1 MSDLLERYLQA
12 VGRALPTEGKEDTLA
27 ELRANLLA
35 EMDDKAELL
44 GRATT
49 EEEEA
54 TILVRHGHP
63 NLVAARYRPQQ
74 SLIGPELFPIYWS
87 VLRRTL
93 PIVVLVVVVV
103 RAVMVIYGP
112 PQPLI
117 VVNSILRLMEV
128 LFYFFAWVTL
138 LFAGV
143 EIFKAKFPQKVNLY
157 AEWDPRKLA
166 KVEPASGQDLPK
178 NPVADLVVTAIFNV
192 VWLLFPYYHPYV
204 GTSQDTVSL
213 QGVSIQLA
221 PVWHQFY
228 LAVVAVNL
236 VQLVF
241 KIVALRSSAQRWRK
255 PMKLVEQVLGLAP
268 TLVLLQVQQ
277 YLAFAGS
284 VPDPLRQRFTVV
296 LNAGIHRLAELVLVV
311 MGCLIA
317 WHGVALLLR
326 LRAGAGRVQ
335 GVARKA

>member
-1 MSDLLERYLQA
+1 MNDLLERYLQA
-12 VGRALPTEGKEDTLA
+12 VGRALPAQGKEDMLA

-35 EMDDKAELL
+35 EMDDTAELL
-44 GRATT
+44 GRAPT
-49 EEEEA
+49 EEEVA
-54 TILVRHGHP
+54 KILVRHGHP
-63 NLVAARYRPQQ
+63 SLVAARYRPNQ

-87 VLRRTL
+87 VLRRAL

-103 RAVMVIYGP
+103 RAVVVIYGP

-117 VVNSILRLMEV
+117 VVNSILRLMHV

-143 EIFKAKFPQKVNLY
+143 EIFKARFPQQVNLY

-166 KVEPASGQDLPK
+166 KVEPASRQDLPK

-192 VWLLFPYYHPYV
+192 VWLLFPYYHPNV
-204 GTSQDTVSL
+204 GINNDIVSL
-213 QGVSIQLA
+213 QGLSIRLD

-228 LAVVAVNL
+228 WAVVAVNL

-241 KIVALRSSAQRWRK
+241 KILALRSNAQPWRR
-255 PMKLVEQVLGLAP
+255 PMKLAELMLGLAP
-268 TLVLLQVQQ
+268 TLVLLRVQQ
-277 YLAFAGS
+277 YVTFVSS
-284 VPDPLRQRFTVV
+284 VPDLATQWLPVA

-311 MGCLIA
+311 MACLIA
-317 WHGVALLLR
+317 WHGAALLLR
-326 LRAGAGRVQ
+326 LRAGAEPEQ
-335 GVARKA
+335 GIAWKA